1 MVDRDWNVVSLGKM
15 ANSKRF
21 TFQFLCQA
29 SDALR
34 TPQLLVNMDWSPEK
48 RDRERENEGGKS
60 SSYLCEISSSHGGEY
75 DVQSCLLGCTAV

>member
-34 TPQLLVNMDWSPEK
+34 TPQLLLLVNMDWSPEK
-48 RDRERENEGGKS
+48 RERERERRE
-60 SSYLCEISSSHGGEY
+60 EE
-75 DVQSCLLGCTAV
+75 Q